1 MAGAAG
7 GGGVCY
13 SDRMRLEALRR
24 WAVVLDSLFRVPGT
38 SIRFGLDALVGLI
51 PGIGDIASPVYT
63 SLILLEGV
71 RRRVPMVVQA
81 RMVLNAAIDMGVGLV
96 PLLGDIVDVA
106 WKANLRNLAL
116 LERYLPAGDA
126 AVDRRLPLRRIL
138 PRAGDGDCHR
148 AVHHHHLAA
157 DAVPAL
163 LRPAVRAGPSPS
175 NIIPCWCRISI
186 SSCLTSRSRS
196 TRRPEANRAS

>member
-1 MAGAAG
+1 
-7 GGGVCY
+7 
-13 SDRMRLEALRR
+13 MRLEALRR

-38 SIRFGLDALVGLI
+38 SIRFGLDAIVGLI

-96 PLLGDIVDVA
+96 PLLGDIADVA

-116 LERYLPAGDA
+116 LERHSQPETPPSAGDYLF
-126 AVDRRLPLRRIL
+126 V
-138 PRAGDGDCHR
+138 GFC
-148 AVHHHHLAA
+148 LAQ
-157 DAVPAL
+157 
-163 LRPAVRAGPSPS
+163 
-175 NIIPCWCRISI
+175 
-186 SSCLTSRSRS
+186 
-196 TRRPEANRAS
+196 

>member
-7 GGGVCY
+7 SGGVCY
-13 SDRMRLEALRR
+13 SHRMRLEALRR

-116 LERYLPAGDA
+116 LERYSQPETPPSTGDYLFVGFCLA
-126 AVDRRLPLRRIL
+126 LVMVIATVPFIIIIWLLMRFPLF
-138 PRAGDGDCHR
+138 
-148 AVHHHHLAA
+148 
-157 DAVPAL
+157 
-163 LRPAVRAGPSPS
+163 
-175 NIIPCWCRISI
+175 
-186 SSCLTSRSRS
+186 
-196 TRRPEANRAS
+196 